1 MGIFL
6 TNYSIHVFLT
16 RNTKSDYLTVIQF
29 NKLSCQV
36 ILHAKAVVTTR
47 YRMKLRTNKTNDP
60 LLPRISTQESFM
72 CLPTVHSYSCTG
84 LILKWRVRGFFFGRI
99 IPWVGLPARIP
110 VFLPEFPAL
119 AMALLPVLTSYQ
131 NDWKS

>member
-36 ILHAKAVVTTR
+36 ILHAKAVVITR
-47 YRMKLRTNKTNDP
+47 YRMKLGNNKNNWPTFNQDFEAGKFHVLAYCSQLLSHRTYP
-60 LLPRISTQESFM
+60 EMEGQR
-72 CLPTVHSYSCTG
+72 
-84 LILKWRVRGFFFGRI
+84 
-99 IPWVGLPARIP
+99 
-110 VFLPEFPAL
+110 VFLWKNYP
-119 AMALLPVLTSYQ
+119 MGRSSCQ
-131 NDWKS
+131 NS